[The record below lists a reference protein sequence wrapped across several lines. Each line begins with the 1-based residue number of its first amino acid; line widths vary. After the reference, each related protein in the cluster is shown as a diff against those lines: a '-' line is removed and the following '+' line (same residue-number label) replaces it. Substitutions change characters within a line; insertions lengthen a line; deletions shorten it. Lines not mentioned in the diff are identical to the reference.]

1 MSGHTPGPWAVAP
14 RTGRYQVIP
23 ATEQER
29 YHLASINALEF
40 EALSVGTPNGQ
51 MALIPLDESN
61 RANANLIAAAPE
73 LLEALEGMLDRY
85 TGLVNCGD
93 CGSWD
98 PESEV
103 EVIDAR
109 KAITR
114 AKGQFK

>member
-1 MSGHTPGPWAVAP
+1 MSGHTLGPWEFIGDPDGDECRIRQSSSVK
-14 RTGRYQVIP
+14 RGRGYISEITICENIQ
-23 ATEQER
+23 TK
-29 YHLASINALEF
+29 
-40 EALSVGTPNGQ
+40 
-51 MALIPLDESN
+51 
-61 RANANLIAAAPE
+61 ANANLIAAAPD
-73 LLEALEGMLDRY
+73 LLKALEGMLDRY